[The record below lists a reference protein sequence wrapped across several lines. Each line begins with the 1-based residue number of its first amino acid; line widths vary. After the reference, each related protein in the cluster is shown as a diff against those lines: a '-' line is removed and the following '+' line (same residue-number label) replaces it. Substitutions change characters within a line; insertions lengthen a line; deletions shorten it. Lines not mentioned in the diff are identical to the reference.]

1 MCPKTAGERCCKGRY
16 SVHKGVHFTN
26 LHRVRLHGALPP
38 PIVVQVEKETTSMEM
53 HLLVP
58 LENSV
63 PLEMHLLVPLEMHL
77 LVPAVM
83 MP

>member
-1 MCPKTAGERCCKGRY
+1 
-16 SVHKGVHFTN
+16 
-26 LHRVRLHGALPP
+26 
-38 PIVVQVEKETTSMEM
+38 MEM